1 MPDTDNLFYRK
12 AKRRLNPGALFKKL
26 LGNRRLLIL
35 VVVAISL
42 LTYVVFGNRG
52 ILQRIRLKNERAEL
66 VKKIRAA
73 EEEGKAL
80 QAESKALDGDKKAIE
95 KAAREKHNL
104 VRDGERIYKVNP
116 EK

>member
-12 AKRRLNPGALFKKL
+12 ARRRIDPGALLRKL

-35 VVVAISL
+35 LVVGVPVLA
-42 LTYVVFGNRG
+42 YAVFGNRG
-52 ILQRIRLKNERAEL
+52 ILQRYRLQNEKTEL
-66 VKKIRAA
+66 DKKIRAA
-73 EEEGKAL
+73 EDEGKAL

-104 VRDGERIYKVNP
+104 VRDGERIYKVSP

>member
-12 AKRRLNPGALFKKL
+12 ARRRIDPGALLRKV
-26 LGNRRLLIL
+26 LGNRRLLLFL
-35 VVVAISL
+35 VVGVPVAAYAI
-42 LTYVVFGNRG
+42 FGNRG
-52 ILQRIRLKNERAEL
+52 IVQRFRLQNEKTEL
-66 VKKIRAA
+66 EKKIRAA
-73 EEEGKAL
+73 EDEGKSL

-104 VRDGERIYKVNP
+104 VREGEKVYKLSP

>member
-12 AKRRLNPGALFKKL
+12 AKRRMNPGVLVRKL

-35 VVVAISL
+35 LVVGLPVL
-42 LTYVVFGNRG
+42 GYVVFGNRG
-52 ILQRIRLKNERAEL
+52 ILQRVRLQNERVEL
-66 VKKIRAA
+66 EKKIRAA

-80 QAESKALDGDKKAIE
+80 QTESKALDGDRKAIE

-104 VRDGERIYKVNP
+104 VRDGERVYRVNP